1 MQLHAAVFR
10 EQSSMEAGCAKIEQA
25 AGAID
30 DIKVEDRSL
39 IWNSD
44 LVETLE
50 LDNLMACAQTTMI
63 SAEARKES
71 RGAHARDDIPDRNDE
86 EWMKHTL
93 AWYSEDRRVSLT
105 YRPVHDY
112 TLNPEEVEY
121 IAPQVRVY

>member
-10 EQSSMEAGCAKIEQA
+10 DQDSLEEGCRKMEQS
-25 AGAID
+25 AGAIED
-30 DIKVEDRSL
+30 VRVNDRSM

-50 LDNLMACAQTTMI
+50 LDNLMACAQTTMV

-71 RGAHARDDIPDRNDE
+71 RGAHARDDIEDRNDE

-93 AWYSEDRRVSLT
+93 AWYTEDRRVTLT
-105 YRPVHDY
+105 YRPVHNY
-112 TLNPEEVEY
+112 TLNPDEVEY